1 MLFCNYKKGEYILLN
16 IYLYSENSR
25 EINPRGY
32 VTNPPSPPCG
42 YMWIFCKPPSP
53 LVDPHGL

>member
-25 EINPRGY
+25 EINPHGY
-32 VTNPPSPPCG
+32 VTNPPSP
-42 YMWIFCKPPSP
+42 MWIYVDILQTPPP
-53 LVDPHGL
+53 P

>member
-25 EINPRGY
+25 EINPHGY
-32 VTNPPSPPCG
+32 VTNPPSPHVDICG
-42 YMWIFCKPPSP
+42 YFANPPSP
-53 LVDPHGL
+53 